1 MIIVCPSCGKNFNV
15 REDQIPDKGRLLQC
29 SNCKHEWFFTKNT
42 IPVDD
47 NLDEQSNDEL
57 TQESFGILDEEE
69 NKRDEVVIED
79 ETVELEKPKD
89 FKKKKIAKINFFK
102 LLLVFII
109 SFVAFVLIVDT
120 FLLQISKYVP
130 FAEKY
135 LDNLYQSIIA
145 VSYTHLTLPTIYSV

>member
-15 REDQIPDKGRLLQC
+15 RDDQIPDKGRLLQC
-29 SNCKHEWFFTKNT
+29 SNCKHEWFYTKNT
-42 IPVDD
+42 ILVED

-69 NKRDEVVIED
+69 NKHDEVIVED
-79 ETVELEKPKD
+79 KTAKLEKPKNIN
-89 FKKKKIAKINFFK
+89 KKKTIKVNFFK
-102 LLLVFII
+102 ILLVFII

-120 FLLQISKYVP
+120 FIVQISEYVP

-135 LDNLYQSIIA
+135 LDNLYQSIIDI
-145 VSYTHLTLPTIYSV
+145 SLFFQNLIK